1 MAKASTQYKREHK
14 IDFGRERI
22 DILYEDAYIV
32 VIHKPSGML
41 SVPYP
46 GSKARTALD
55 VLCRLMRSKGTYSQR
70 HRPFVVHR
78 LDRDTSGVMLF
89 ALSEQVQRSLMG
101 SWQKVVSERIYR
113 AVAENPKESS
123 LPESGVI
130 DAPLAYNAYNIG
142 FVPKADDKPSD
153 KAYRLKRFD
162 KNKTTYAKH
171 LDFSGGKAKFK
182 TVEARTRYRIVER
195 GATHTLFE
203 LNLDTGKKN
212 QIRAHLASKGYPF
225 CRLAL
230 HARTIEF
237 VHPATHKTVRFEVP
251 EPEAWLE
258 YVRLGDERPALPVW
272 RKKRETRDGADLPRD
287 FAASQKGGRGG
298 AVHEKNNN

>member
-1 MAKASTQYKREHK
+1 MEKPSTQYKREHK

-55 VLCRLMRSKGTYSQR
+55 VLCRIMRSKGTYSQR
-70 HRPFVVHR
+70 HR
-78 LDRDTSGVMLF
+78 
-89 ALSEQVQRSLMG
+89 
-101 SWQKVVSERIYR
+101 
-113 AVAENPKESS
+113 AVAENPKGSA
-123 LPESGVI
+123 LPDSGVI

-153 KAYRLKRFD
+153 KAYRIKRFD
-162 KNKTTYAKH
+162 KNKTTYVKH

-195 GATHTLFE
+195 GQTHTLFE
-203 LNLDTGKKN
+203 LDLDTGKKN
-212 QIRAHLASKGYPF
+212 QIRAHLASKGCPIAGDETHRARTDPF

-258 YVRLGDERPALPVW
+258 YVRRGDEIPELPVW
-272 RKKRETRDGADLPRD
+272 RKEREMRGKTALPRD
-287 FAASQKGGRGG
+287 FAASQNGGKSSI
-298 AVHEKNNN
+298 VYEKNNN